1 MGSLRV
7 PNEPEPILA
16 PLDRTATA
24 YSDVVDCALDAD
36 GSTIRGYKELAISLS
51 ADGITGTSHTVTPT
65 VQYASGLTYVSAYD
79 YATAGDTWITLR
91 YDSGDQVK
99 LAHKFTTAASG
110 DASTATIFK
119 VKFYMKQVG
128 TVAASKYV
136 WATLEGDSS
145 GPDGSA
151 VQTSYKIA
159 ANSISATGE
168 YVEFEFRQPIALT
181 ADTVYYVVLQGD
193 WTVSTSNHL
202 AIYVDTVASG
212 GTLWVYDSGWANTT
226 TQSPN
231 TTCSAIGSWTA
242 AVVTNKAGT
251 TSAFTAFTATIEDVK
266 ATAHQ
271 TRYLD
276 ANTYGRYIHVVMT
289 SSGTKT
295 TGLTSGSVMK
305 LNPQYAE

>member
-1 MGSLRV
+1 MGSLRI
-7 PNEPEPILA
+7 PNDPQPLFA
-16 PLDRTATA
+16 PQDRTATF
-24 YSDVVDCALDAD
+24 YSDVIDCALDSD
-36 GSTIRGYKELAISLS
+36 GTTVRGFKEVAISL
-51 ADGITGTSHTVTPT
+51 AGDALTGSGCTFTPT
-65 VQYASGLTYVSAYD
+65 VQYASGLTNISAYD
-79 YATAGDTWITLR
+79 YTTAGDTWVTLR
-91 YDSGDQVK
+91 YDTNDQVK

-110 DASTATIFK
+110 AASTCTIFK

-128 TVAASKYV
+128 TVAASKYL

-168 YVEFEFRQPIALT
+168 YVEFEFREPVALT
-181 ADTVYYVVLQGD
+181 AATVYYVVLQGD
-193 WTVSTSNHL
+193 WTLSTSNHL

-212 GTLWVYDSGWANTT
+212 GTLYVYDSAWANTT

-231 TTCSAIGSWTA
+231 TTCSAIGTWTSA
-242 AVVTNKAGT
+242 TVTTKGGT
-251 TSAFTAFTATIEDVK
+251 SSAFTAITATIEDVK

-276 ANTYGRYIHVVMT
+276 AMAYGRYARVVMT
-289 SSGTKT
+289 KSGTAT
-295 TGLTSGSVMK
+295 TALLSGSALK
-305 LNPQYAE
+305 LNPQYAD